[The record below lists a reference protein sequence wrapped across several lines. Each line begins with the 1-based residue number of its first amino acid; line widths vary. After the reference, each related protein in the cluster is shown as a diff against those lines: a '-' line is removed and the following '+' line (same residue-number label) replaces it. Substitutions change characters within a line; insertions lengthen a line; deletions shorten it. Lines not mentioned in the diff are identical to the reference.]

1 MDLVKIGKKI
11 KELRENSGLTQ
22 TNVAQFLSLD
32 QSMIAKI
39 EKGERNISLYLLEK
53 IATLFCCSLKDV
65 LVNNDLKPNLT
76 ISFRAKETNTE
87 DLESLSVINKIAIN
101 QFEMDEI
108 DAGSQHE

>member
-22 TNVAQFLSLD
+22 YNVAQFLSLD

-39 EKGERNISLYLLEK
+39 ENGDRNISLHLLER
-53 IATLFCCSLKDV
+53 IATLFCCSFKEV
-65 LVNNDLKPNLT
+65 LINNDLKPNLT
-76 ISFRAKETNTE
+76 ISFRAKDTNSE
-87 DLESLSVINKIAIN
+87 DLESLSVINKIALN

-108 DAGSQHE
+108 DTENPHE